1 MNTNLIN
8 RLLCAAVL
16 AVGIVALGLCIR
28 SGFNKMANKDR
39 KVTVKGLAEME
50 VAADKV
56 TWPIV
61 SKEIGNNLPEL
72 YDKIAVKQDKIKKF
86 LLDNGIK
93 EDEILVNAPEVK
105 DLEATDYYG
114 SNERKYRYNITSIL
128 TVTSR
133 NVDLVRNIIAQQGEL
148 LKEGIAI
155 VEGGWDNPVSY
166 EFVSFNDKKQPLM
179 KEAIENAEKTAEQFA
194 DNSKSK
200 LGKIVYADQGQFS
213 IDDRD
218 GNTPYIKKIRVVT
231 TITYSLKD

>member
-8 RLLCAAVL
+8 RFLCAAVL
-16 AVGIVALGLCIR
+16 AIGIVVLGVCIK
-28 SGFNKMANKDR
+28 SGFSKMANKDR

-56 TWPIV
+56 TWPIL

-72 YDKIAVKQDKIKKF
+72 YDKIAAKQEKIKKF
-86 LLDNGIK
+86 LIDNGIK
-93 EDEILVNAPEVK
+93 EDEIWVNAPVVN
-105 DLEATDYYG
+105 DLEANEYYVTNNR
-114 SNERKYRYNITSIL
+114 SYRYNITSIL

-155 VEGGWDNPVSY
+155 VDGGWNNPVLY
-166 EFVSFNDKKQPLM
+166 EFVSFNEKKQDMM

-194 DNSKSK
+194 VNSKSK
-200 LGKIVYADQGQFS
+200 LGKIVSADQGQFS
-213 IDDRD
+213 IDNRD
-218 GNTPYIKKIRVVT
+218 ENTPYIKKIRVVT
-231 TITYSLKD
+231 TVTYALKD

>member
-1 MNTNLIN
+1 MNTNLTN

-16 AVGIVALGLCIR
+16 AIGIVALGLCVR
-28 SGFNKMANKDR
+28 SGFSKMANKDR

-72 YDKIAVKQDKIKKF
+72 YDKIADKQAKIKKF

-93 EDEILVNAPEVK
+93 EDEIWTNAPEVK
-105 DLEATDYYG
+105 DLVATDYY
-114 SNERKYRYNITSIL
+114 SSDNRKYRYNITSIL

-148 LKEGIAI
+148 LKDGIAI
-155 VEGGWDNPVSY
+155 VEGGWSYPVSY
-166 EFVSFNDKKQPLM
+166 EFVSFNDKKQGMM

-194 DNSKSK
+194 VNSKSK

-213 IDDRD
+213 IDNRD
-218 GNTPYIKKIRVVT
+218 ENTPYIKKIRVVT
-231 TITYSLKD
+231 TVTYALKD